1 VFDGDGTWRTKAG
14 EKDEQVMRGRRQARF
29 KGDVKTSSPQRAREG
44 RERARRPVVVE
55 GHLGRGSENRS
66 GLEATCDWL
75 WLVDSA
81 DARASAIEHKGRQS
95 PRAGNRALGRWD
107 AEAFTLSDT

>member
-1 VFDGDGTWRTKAG
+1 
-14 EKDEQVMRGRRQARF
+14 M
-29 KGDVKTSSPQRAREG
+29 
-44 RERARRPVVVE
+44 VE